1 MPRTNKKTGL
11 SQQKLNV
18 PCSNSHLPV
27 GRNSIGLK
35 KKIHLQDVVHYFFL
49 WLCGRLQEI
58 NSKWHS
64 LISQGSYGFLI
75 CESGIHGPTSSSLS
89 DIVYIF
95 LVVVR
100 CEIFNFFRSWS
111 GPFCEWSRIY
121 FIELNTFFGKHYF
134 RYPAKHWL
142 CWGRMLFM
150 GPVSAPAIKQYYSYA
165 TDTRCKRLGNHAWV
179 S

>member
-64 LISQGSYGFLI
+64 FQSQGFLPI
-75 CESGIHGPTSSSLS
+75 DFWSSNHGSTDQPVR
-89 DIVYIF
+89 VYPIF
-95 LVVVR
+95 S
-100 CEIFNFFRSWS
+100 IFSCSWS
-111 GPFCEWSRIY
+111 GPFCGWSRIY

>member
-1 MPRTNKKTGL
+1 MLCTIFSYDYVADCRK
-11 SQQKLNV
+11 SILNDIRKYHKI
-18 PCSNSHLPV
+18 PIDFRSANHGSTDQPV
-27 GRNSIGLK
+27 RVYPIFSI
-35 KKIHLQDVVHYFFL
+35 FS
-49 WLCGRLQEI
+49 C
-58 NSKWHS
+58 
-64 LISQGSYGFLI
+64 
-75 CESGIHGPTSSSLS
+75 
-89 DIVYIF
+89 
-95 LVVVR
+95 
-100 CEIFNFFRSWS
+100 SWS

>member
-1 MPRTNKKTGL
+1 MTFVNITRL
-11 SQQKLNV
+11 S
-18 PCSNSHLPV
+18 
-27 GRNSIGLK
+27 
-35 KKIHLQDVVHYFFL
+35 
-49 WLCGRLQEI
+49 
-58 NSKWHS
+58 
-64 LISQGSYGFLI
+64 SYRFLI
-75 CESGIHGPTSSSLS
+75 CESWIHGPTSPSLS
-89 DIVYIF
+89 NIF
-95 LVVVR
+95 YFFLLLVR

-111 GPFCEWSRIY
+111 GPLCEWSRIY